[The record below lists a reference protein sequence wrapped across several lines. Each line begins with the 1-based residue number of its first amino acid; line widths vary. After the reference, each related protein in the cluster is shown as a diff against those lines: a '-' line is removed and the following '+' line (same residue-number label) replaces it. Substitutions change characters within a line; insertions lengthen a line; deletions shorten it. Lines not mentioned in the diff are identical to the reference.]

1 MFVFPAFISPLEMGI
16 VLPFIGI
23 PIIIVAFVVWHV
35 RKLNRIEKILK
46 DIQGKL
52 E

>member
-1 MFVFPAFISPLEMGI
+1 MFSPLEIGI
-16 VLPFIGI
+16 LIPFIGI

-35 RKLNRIEKILK
+35 RKLNRIEKMLK

-52 E
+52 K